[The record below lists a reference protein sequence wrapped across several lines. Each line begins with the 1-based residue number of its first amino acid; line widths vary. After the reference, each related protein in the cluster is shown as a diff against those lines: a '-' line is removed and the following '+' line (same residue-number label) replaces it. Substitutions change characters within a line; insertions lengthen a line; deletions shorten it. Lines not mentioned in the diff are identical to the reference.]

1 MFTRLSAV
9 LLGSA
14 LLCLPSTTFA
24 QAAPAKPAATSTP
37 SKPAKTMKPAAK
49 AAKPAAKAGAAA
61 SADLIDLNT
70 ATKEQLETL
79 PGIAGAYAD
88 KIIAGRPYR
97 AKNELVTK
105 KIIPA
110 ATYAKIKAKVVARR
124 TPNP

>member
-9 LLGSA
+9 VLGSA
-14 LLCLPSTTFA
+14 LLCIPSTTFA
-24 QAAPAKPAATSTP
+24 QAAPATPAASSAQ
-37 SKPAKTMKPAAK
+37 SKPAKPAKPAVK

-79 PGIAGAYAD
+79 PGIADAYAD

-97 AKNELVTK
+97 AKSELVTK

-110 ATYAKIKAKVVARR
+110 ATYAKIKTKVIAKQK
-124 TPNP
+124 